1 MEQRCK
7 GFSPSDFQMFF
18 EGEPACPGIVPV
30 DIDYLRIPLICEDL
44 HVAYLNSRLAFD
56 GKRIKRYKSKTN
68 MLEAGAV
75 YTPERVAHDIV
86 RRTISNVRI
95 DDARRMKILDFASGT
110 GRFYRQ
116 IVSCMDEVCGISH
129 EDAVLNNVYAVD
141 IDPVALN
148 ICRVNALG
156 MLDNLDADKS
166 AIVASHIILKNA
178 LVKEEL
184 FANKED
190 ISRKDLDGLFFNG
203 FDAVVSNPPP
213 YLVLKPN
220 KRKMSAET
228 IGKIDGMAAYFRK
241 SSGYKYS
248 IEGMLN
254 LYQLSIE
261 AMLGMLREGGEMG
274 VICPST
280 LFADV
285 SATTLRKHLLS
296 KNVVSY
302 IRYFSESDSLFDNV
316 TQATCIFH
324 FTKGGCSKTID
335 VVNNGKDYKIS
346 TDDVRL
352 LFKSNWE
359 IPPIDEIE
367 WTILK
372 KLLPVKPLKE
382 QGFIRN
388 KRGEL
393 DLTKYKDFITK
404 EPTGLRLVRG
414 NMIGGNA
421 LRDVNHEYVLPEF
434 LYGKS

>member
-1 MEQRCK
+1 MIYDVGYFRRLEEELTAQEIAGRCTNGMPSLDHSADTQVDSVFKSVHAGVVNALVSSYMEQWCK

-156 MLDNLDADKS
+156 MFDNLDADKS

-213 YLVLKPN
+213 
-220 KRKMSAET
+220 
-228 IGKIDGMAAYFRK
+228 
-241 SSGYKYS
+241 
-248 IEGMLN
+248 
-254 LYQLSIE
+254 
-261 AMLGMLREGGEMG
+261 
-274 VICPST
+274 
-280 LFADV
+280 
-285 SATTLRKHLLS
+285 
-296 KNVVSY
+296 
-302 IRYFSESDSLFDNV
+302 
-316 TQATCIFH
+316 IF
-324 FTKGGCSKTID
+324 GS
-335 VVNNGKDYKIS
+335 
-346 TDDVRL
+346 
-352 LFKSNWE
+352 
-359 IPPIDEIE
+359 
-367 WTILK
+367 
-372 KLLPVKPLKE
+372 
-382 QGFIRN
+382 
-388 KRGEL
+388 
-393 DLTKYKDFITK
+393 
-404 EPTGLRLVRG
+404 
-414 NMIGGNA
+414 
-421 LRDVNHEYVLPEF
+421 
-434 LYGKS
+434 

>member
-1 MEQRCK
+1 MIYDVGYFRRLEEELTAQEIAGRCTNGMPSLDHSADTQVDSVFKSVHAGVVNALMSIYMEQRCK

-203 FDAVVSNPPP
+203 FDAVVSNPPH
-213 YLVLKPN
+213 
-220 KRKMSAET
+220 
-228 IGKIDGMAAYFRK
+228 IWF
-241 SSGYKYS
+241 
-248 IEGMLN
+248 
-254 LYQLSIE
+254 LS
-261 AMLGMLREGGEMG
+261 RT
-274 VICPST
+274 S
-280 LFADV
+280 
-285 SATTLRKHLLS
+285 
-296 KNVVSY
+296 
-302 IRYFSESDSLFDNV
+302 FSESDSLFDNV

-324 FTKGGCSKTID
+324 LTKGGCSKTID

-404 EPTGLRLVRG
+404 EPTGLRRVRG

-434 LYGKS
+434 IYGKS